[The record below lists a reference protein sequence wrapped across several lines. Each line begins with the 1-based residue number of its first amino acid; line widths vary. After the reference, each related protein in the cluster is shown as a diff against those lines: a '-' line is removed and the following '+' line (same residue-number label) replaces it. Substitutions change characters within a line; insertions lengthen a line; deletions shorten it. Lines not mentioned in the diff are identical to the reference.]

1 MNHQNRRNRNKVK
14 HEDYDYYH
22 EKEAIIGRVKKS
34 KKRFVVLPLDSRA
47 DYIVKV
53 PFNKELKENQLVAF
67 HIKKFYRGRKLAK
80 GIISDIIGYEDDKDI
95 DEKIVISKFN
105 IIKEFSKESLEEA
118 ERIKVEE
125 IQNGNYTDLSN
136 ELIFTIDGE
145 DAKDFDDAVSIT
157 LDKEGNYILGV
168 HIADVSSF
176 VKEGSKL
183 DYEAFLRGTSIYF
196 PDRAIPMLPDV
207 LSSGLCS
214 LQPYEKRLA
223 ISIIIKIAPDGKI
236 KKTKIFKSIISSK
249 ARLTYN
255 GVQRILDEEE
265 KIDEQIKNSLLLMNE
280 LAKILYKRR
289 YQRGALDFD
298 FPEPIILLDRNL
310 NISGINKTIRLDSH
324 RIIEE
329 FMILANET
337 IANYLEKKGIP
348 FIYRVH
354 EIPDPFKVEQFFE
367 AYRNLGFNVP
377 NKFDYTKPFSFQKI
391 LFELEG
397 KAEANFVSY
406 LMLRSFKQ
414 ATYAINNS
422 GHFGLASKCYTHF
435 TSPIRRYPD
444 LINHRILTILMN
456 KNFSDHQFKKY
467 ERILPTIAAHSS
479 EAERKADDAER
490 YIINM
495 KRARFMKNYLGSIFD
510 GIISGLS
517 YKKIF
522 VEIIEPFVEGFIPVN
537 TLIGDIYYF
546 DERKYAIIGKKYNK
560 SFRLGQKV
568 KVKLIAADPLR
579 NIIELRLIE

>member
-14 HEDYDYYH
+14 YEDYDYYH

-53 PFNKELKENQLVAF
+53 PFNKELKETQLVAF

-118 ERIKVEE
+118 ERIKAEE
-125 IQNGNYTDLSN
+125 IQNGNYIDLSN

-168 HIADVSSF
+168 HIADVSFF

-223 ISIIIKIAPDGKI
+223 ISIKIKIAPDGKI
-236 KKTKIFKSIISSK
+236 KRTKIFKSIISSK

-255 GVQRILDEEE
+255 GVQRILDGEE

-280 LAKILYKRR
+280 LAKILYKKR

-337 IANYLEKKGIP
+337 IANYLERKGIP

-367 AYRNLGFNVP
+367 AYRNLGFKVP

-579 NIIELRLIE
+579 NVIELCLIE